1 MPRPRR
7 WQPTPAI
14 VASLGLHA
22 GAVAAL
28 VLVPGQWPLVAGA
41 VAGNHALLTAAG
53 LWPRSRLLGPNLLRL
68 PPAAAARRQVSIT
81 VDDGPDPEV
90 TPKVLDLLDQ
100 YGARASFFCI
110 GERATSSPAL
120 CREIVQRGHS
130 IENHTQRHSHRFA
143 LLGVRG
149 FEREI
154 GAAQEALAAASGH
167 PPVFFRAPA
176 GLRNPLLEPALAHL
190 GLRLAAWT
198 RRGFDTV
205 TRDAQVVSRR
215 LLHGLDAG
223 DILLLH
229 DGHTARTASG
239 VPIVLEVLPRVL
251 EALAA
256 ARLRSV
262 TLREGTA

>member
-1 MPRPRR
+1 
-7 WQPTPAI
+7 
-14 VASLGLHA
+14 
-22 GAVAAL
+22 
-28 VLVPGQWPLVAGA
+28 
-41 VAGNHALLTAAG
+41 
-53 LWPRSRLLGPNLLRL
+53 
-68 PPAAAARRQVSIT
+68 VSIT
-81 VDDGPDPEV
+81 IDDGPDPEI

-100 YGARASFFCI
+100 HAAQASFFCI
-110 GERATSSPAL
+110 GERAASLPEL

-154 GAAQEALAAASGH
+154 GVAQEVLAAASGQA
-167 PPVFFRAPA
+167 PVFFRAPA
-176 GLRNPLLEPALAHL
+176 GLRNPLLEPALARL
-190 GLRLAAWT
+190 GLHLATWT
-198 RRGFDTV
+198 RRGFDTA
-205 TRDAQVVSRR
+205 TRDPQAVARR

-229 DGHTARTASG
+229 DGHAARTASG
-239 VPIVLEVLPRVL
+239 VPIVLEALPRVL